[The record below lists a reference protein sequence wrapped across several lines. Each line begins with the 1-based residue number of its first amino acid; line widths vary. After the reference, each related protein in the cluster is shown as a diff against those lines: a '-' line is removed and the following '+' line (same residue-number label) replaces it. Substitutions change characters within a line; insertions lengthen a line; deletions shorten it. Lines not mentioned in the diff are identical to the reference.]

1 MGRVEIRRAESSPVD
16 VAEAVPSILRQE
28 GLLCWVV
35 GAIIGLALLALVG
48 LIAYQ
53 RYIMGKKPTQH
64 LCNYCGHMVGAVS
77 DCHHAPVRE
86 RFLHGTCTEC
96 KRDCRLVCQ
105 RCKRPV

>member
-1 MGRVEIRRAESSPVD
+1 
-16 VAEAVPSILRQE
+16 
-28 GLLCWVV
+28 
-35 GAIIGLALLALVG
+35 
-48 LIAYQ
+48 
-53 RYIMGKKPTQH
+53 MGKKPTQH

-96 KRDCRLVCQ
+96 KADCRLVCQ